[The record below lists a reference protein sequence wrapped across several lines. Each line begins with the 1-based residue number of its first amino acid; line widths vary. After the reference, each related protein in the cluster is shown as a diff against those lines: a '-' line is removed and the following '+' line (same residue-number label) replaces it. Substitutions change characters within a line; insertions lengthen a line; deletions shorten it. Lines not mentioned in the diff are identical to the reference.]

1 MSKSNKKFIDDEHV
15 KIKDNRKALNK
26 KERKKIKQRLSEE
39 DYEYIE
45 EFELSCLFRG

>member
-1 MSKSNKKFIDDEHV
+1 MSKSNKKFIDDEDV
-15 KIKDNRKALNK
+15 KIKDDRKALNK

-45 EFELSCLFRG
+45 EFELFGLFRG